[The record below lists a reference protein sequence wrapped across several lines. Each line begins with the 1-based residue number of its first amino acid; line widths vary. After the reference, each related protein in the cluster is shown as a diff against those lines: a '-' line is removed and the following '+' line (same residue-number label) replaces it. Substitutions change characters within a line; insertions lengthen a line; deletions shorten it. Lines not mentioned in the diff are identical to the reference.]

1 MGNLD
6 TNWREIIMTK
16 YSVCLPVDIALLLKA
31 WYLTGMLVFFLLSLI
46 KGNEK
51 YESYDQTEDFWHC
64 YGLQSVWLKL
74 SFRATSKIA
83 FLKQP

>member
-16 YSVCLPVDIALLLKA
+16 YSVCLSIDIALLLKA
-31 WYLTGMLVFFLLSLI
+31 WYLTGMIVFFLL

-51 YESYDQTEDFWHC
+51 YESYDQTEDFWYC
-64 YGLQSVWLKL
+64 YGLQSVWLKR

>member
-6 TNWREIIMTK
+6 TNWREIIMRK
-16 YSVCLPVDIALLLKA
+16 YSVCLSLDIALLLKT
-31 WYLTGMLVFFLLSLI
+31 WYLIGMLAFFLLSLI

-51 YESYDQTEDFWHC
+51 YESYDQTEDFWYC
-64 YGLQSVWLKL
+64 YGLQSVWLKQ

-83 FLKQP
+83 FLQQP